1 MVKTSVL
8 IVGAI
13 PVIFALLI
21 AIPLITQ
28 QEVPFTAVVPDDK
41 ITIEYTKH
49 QLKLVSFGVTERAG
63 SQFTEILT
71 IKDNGEVKYAVIE
84 EGYPKPDKKSSIP
97 SANLT
102 KITALIKETGFMEIP
117 SESFPIKDEI
127 SDYQKSTIKVTLNGQ
142 TRQINWVEQNAT
154 EKFVPPI
161 ITMIESEL
169 DGIIKQLIE

>member
-1 MVKTSVL
+1 MVKISIL

-13 PVIFALLI
+13 PVLFALLI

-49 QLKLVSFGVTERAG
+49 QLKLISFGVTERAG
-63 SQFTEILT
+63 SQFTETLT
-71 IKDNGEVKYAVIE
+71 IKDDGEVRYTVIE
-84 EGYPKPDKKSSIP
+84 EGYPKPDKKSTIP
-97 SANLT
+97 SANFT
-102 KITALIKETGFMEIP
+102 KLTALIKETGFMEIP
-117 SESFPIKDEI
+117 SESFPVKEGV

-161 ITMIESEL
+161 ITIIELEL